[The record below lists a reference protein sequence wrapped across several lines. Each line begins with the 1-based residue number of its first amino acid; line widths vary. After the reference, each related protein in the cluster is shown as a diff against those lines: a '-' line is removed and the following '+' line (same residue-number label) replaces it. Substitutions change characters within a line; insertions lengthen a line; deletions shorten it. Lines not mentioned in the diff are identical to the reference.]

1 MATIMTL
8 LYQSGYITIKD
19 YNDNYNYYTLDIPN
33 KEVKESR
40 SNKIFDSIIR
50 LHPKR
55 CVEFLKQ
62 VVSDD
67 EELEDG
73 KLG

>member
-1 MATIMTL
+1 MTL

-40 SNKIFDSIIR
+40 SNKVFDSIIR
-50 LHPKR
+50 HPKR